1 LLADSQILNLPK
13 VSLETKE
20 LLPEYS
26 GIYYVIDENKIVW
39 YVGKAKNIRK
49 RWQGKS
55 HHRIYQLKQ
64 LKHKYFDIYYEGV
77 DLFQLDQKE
86 QQQIIKYTPHLNN
99 SPVKS
104 KKNRP
109 TETLLRETIATI
121 SDFTF
126 IIGVEPPRRE
136 IKDQINISWLIKEQ
150 LLDMPIIHICLD
162 SIIFKALFNPQSSDE
177 QTAIIRNAFN
187 TRKTYTNKWESF
199 LKGYF
204 FLLRLSVNG
213 YIIEFGD
220 LNTCIGSKNLEHHL
234 EYNQT
239 QIAKEQIRTL
249 TPESLIQIQ
258 YDNSAQRS
266 KKVQL
271 ERLKP
276 YTSDLIPLFFNEP
289 IDTNYAK
296 QKLETIS
303 RDYRLGKRGI
313 GSRSNN
319 IDSSF
324 ILDELLITRGIN
336 IHKYDKYGVVNSTS
350 ILINE
355 PRSRYKDKGI
365 YLCFQSFNFNTK
377 TIYSFQQTIYNS
389 TFLSQ
394 NFIYG
399 MLNDTIIHLSFK
411 EFKTIFLLAEVDKK
425 GWLLVEEYLKDFSQV
440 FIGLNNGESVV
451 EKFHVSSRK
460 FVVPAKVNI
469 KLEHLKYSIWIPF
482 GMNEQYP
489 TFEAAKQE
497 IKTRLYNADLPG
509 LKLTFKK
516 ESIAK

>member
-1 LLADSQILNLPK
+1 LLADSEILHLPK

-26 GIYYVIDENKIVW
+26 GIYYVVDENKIVW

-64 LKHKYFDIYYEGV
+64 LKHKYFDIHYENISLSV
-77 DLFQLDQKE
+77 LDQREK
-86 QQQIIKYTPHLNN
+86 QQIVKYTPHLNN

-104 KKNRP
+104 KKVHP

-126 IIGVEPPRRE
+126 ILGVEPPRRE
-136 IKDQINISWLIKEQ
+136 IKDQINIGWLIKEQ

-162 SIIFKALFNPQSSDE
+162 SIIFEALFNPQSSDE
-177 QTAIIRNAFN
+177 HTAIIRNAFN

-220 LNTCIGSKNLEHHL
+220 LNTYIESKNLENRL

-239 QIAKEQIRTL
+239 EIAKEQIRTL

-258 YDNSAQRS
+258 HNNSAQRS
-266 KKVQL
+266 KKIQL

-276 YTSDLIPLFFNEP
+276 YTSDLIPLFFNET
-289 IDTNYAK
+289 IDIKYAK

-303 RDYRLGKRGI
+303 RDYRLGKRGV

-319 IDSSF
+319 ADSAFAINKLLINRGIDPQRYIQDKKTVYYQNGYIRSLEQHKIGLCTKSFVVDLKKPRLLKFNNKISTRCSVSALGMIDDQLTQDSSSRF
-324 ILDELLITRGIN
+324 NIVYLLTI
-336 IHKYDKYGVVNSTS
+336 V
-350 ILINE
+350 E
-355 PRSRYKDKGI
+355 
-365 YLCFQSFNFNTK
+365 K
-377 TIYSFQQTIYNS
+377 T
-389 TFLSQ
+389 
-394 NFIYG
+394 
-399 MLNDTIIHLSFK
+399 
-411 EFKTIFLLAEVDKK
+411 A
-425 GWLLVEEYLKDFSQV
+425 WLLVEEYLQDFAKP
-440 FIGLNNGESVV
+440 FNKLKNGEGFIKKCYIT
-451 EKFHVSSRK
+451 ERK
-460 FVVPAKVNI
+460 YIVPAKVNI
-469 KLEHLKYSIWIPF
+469 KLEHLKYSAWIPF

-489 TFEAAKQE
+489 TFEAAKEE
-497 IKTRLYNADLPG
+497 IKIRLYEADLPG
-509 LKLTFKK
+509 LKLAFKK
-516 ESIAK
+516 ESITK

>member
-1 LLADSQILNLPK
+1 MLADSEILHLPK

-26 GIYYVIDENKIVW
+26 GIYYVVDENKIVW
-39 YVGKAKNIRK
+39 YVGKAKNLRK

-64 LKHKYFDIYYEGV
+64 LKHKYFDIHYESV
-77 DLFQLDQKE
+77 DLSQLDQREK
-86 QQQIIKYTPHLNN
+86 QQIAKYTPHLNN
-99 SPVKS
+99 SPVKN
-104 KKNRP
+104 KKVHP

-177 QTAIIRNAFN
+177 QAAIIRNAFN

-199 LKGYF
+199 LKGYL

-220 LNTCIGSKNLEHHL
+220 LNTCIGNKNLENRL
-234 EYNQT
+234 EYNHT
-239 QIAKEQIRTL
+239 EIAKEQIRTL

-258 YDNSAQRS
+258 HNNSAQQS
-266 KKVQL
+266 KKIQL

-276 YTSDLIPLFFNEP
+276 YTSDLIPLFFNEL
-289 IDTNYAK
+289 IDTQCAK
-296 QKLETIS
+296 QKLEKIS
-303 RDYRLGKRGI
+303 RDYRLGKRGV
-313 GSRSNN
+313 GSRSNKT
-319 IDSSF
+319 DSAF
-324 ILDELLITRGIN
+324 AVNELLINQGKNPQKYIQDKKTGYYQNGYIRSIDQ
-336 IHKYDKYGVVNSTS
+336 HKIGLCTKSFVVDLRKPRLLKLNSTVPTRCSVLALGIINDQLIEDTSS
-350 ILINE
+350 IFNIV
-355 PRSRYKDKGI
+355 
-365 YLCFQSFNFNTK
+365 YLLTIVEK
-377 TIYSFQQTIYNS
+377 T
-389 TFLSQ
+389 
-394 NFIYG
+394 
-399 MLNDTIIHLSFK
+399 
-411 EFKTIFLLAEVDKK
+411 A
-425 GWLLVEEYLKDFSQV
+425 WLLVEEYLQDFAIPSNQ
-440 FIGLNNGESVV
+440 LKNGEGFIKKCYVT
-451 EKFHVSSRK
+451 ERK
-460 FVVPAKVNI
+460 YIVPAKVNI
-469 KLEHLKYSIWIPF
+469 KLETINYSAWIPF

-489 TFEAAKQE
+489 TFEAAKEE
-497 IKTRLYNADLPG
+497 IKTRLYEANLPG